1 MMAAALIQTKSDLA
15 RCIAEVAMLQGE
27 FELRSGQISNRYFD
41 KYRFEGMPSLLK
53 PLAKA
58 MAEFIPAETEIIAG
72 LELGGIPLVTAISLE
87 TGLPAAFVRKQA
99 KAYGTCQAIEGQ
111 DVSGRRVTFIED
123 VISTGGAVKDA
134 YHLAISSQAEILAV
148 ICAIWRGDGV
158 PAVQGLP
165 HLSVLPVFTRAE
177 LEDAL

>member
-1 MMAAALIQTKSDLA
+1 MTDGVIETRSDLA
-15 RCIAEVAMLQGE
+15 RRIAEVATLEGE

-53 PLAKA
+53 PLARA
-58 MAEFIPAETEIIAG
+58 MADLIPAETEVVAG

-87 TGLPAAFVRKQA
+87 TGIPAAFVRKEA
-99 KAYGTCQAIEGQ
+99 KTYGTCRAIEGE

-134 YHLAISSQAEILAV
+134 YHLAIGSQAHILAV
-148 ICAIWRGDGV
+148 VCAIWRGEGA
-158 PAVQGLP
+158 PAIQGLP
-165 HLSVLPVFTRAE
+165 QLPVLPVFTRAD
-177 LEDAL
+177 LENAR